1 MLKNKILIVDDD
13 NGNRKLYSRT
23 LNAAGFETV
32 EAVDGIDALQE
43 IEAANPQM
51 VVSDVR
57 MPGID
62 GLELLQQVRERH
74 GNLPFLLVTAHA
86 DVRGAVNALK
96 LGAVDYLEKPVDL
109 DELVT
114 AVSDALGTPSARSV
128 PENVPPEAMDG
139 IIAESPVMQSLFRD
153 IYRVAQSD
161 ANILVL
167 GESGT
172 GKEVIANFIHRNSP
186 RSGKALVAVNCAAIP
201 ANLLA
206 SELFGHEKGS
216 FTGATAKRTGH
227 FREADGGTL
236 FLDEIGDMPLEL
248 QPALLRAIETGS
260 IKAVGSDK
268 ELTVDVRLVAATNHN
283 LHDAVKNGTFREDLY
298 YRLNVIT
305 FTLPRLSER
314 PEDILPLARFFMAPG
329 KRLSPASARCLQNHS
344 WPGNIRELSNAVQ
357 RACILSNAEIILPE
371 HLPADLTRPASGPQT
386 LTPNPA
392 LQKVQTVE
400 AAEIAAIRS
409 ALEKTGGNRTRAAEL
424 LGISRRA
431 LLYKVKRYE
440 IIP

>member
-1 MLKNKILIVDDD
+1 VKHKILIVDDD

-23 LNAAGFETV
+23 LNQAGFDTT
-32 EAVDGIDALQE
+32 EAIDGIDALQE
-43 IEAANPQM
+43 IETTRPHM

-62 GLELLQQVRERH
+62 GLELLQKVREQY
-74 GNLPFLLVTAHA
+74 GDLPFLLVTAHA
-86 DVRGAVNALK
+86 DVRGAVSALK

-109 DELVT
+109 DELEA
-114 AVSDALGTPSARSV
+114 AVSDALGTRQSTSV
-128 PENVPPEAMDG
+128 PEDVPPEAMKG
-139 IIAESPVMQSLFRD
+139 IIAESPAMQALFRD
-153 IYRVAQSD
+153 VYRVADSD

-172 GKEVIANFIHRNSP
+172 GKEVVSNFIHRNSH
-186 RSGKALVAVNCAAIP
+186 RREKSLVAVNCAAIP

-216 FTGATAKRTGH
+216 FTGATSRRTGH

-248 QPALLRAIETGS
+248 QPALLRAIETGK

-268 ELTVDVRLVAATNHN
+268 EITVNVRLVAATNHN
-283 LHDAVKNGTFREDLY
+283 LQEAVKNGTFREDLY
-298 YRLNVIT
+298 YRLNVIA
-305 FTLPRLSER
+305 FSLPSLTER
-314 PEDILPLARFFMAPG
+314 PEDILPLARFFMDQG
-329 KRLSPASARCLQNHS
+329 KRLSPASARCLQTHS
-344 WPGNIRELSNAVQ
+344 WPGNIRELSNAVK
-357 RACILSNAEIILPE
+357 RACILSNADIILPE
-371 HLPADLTRPASGPQT
+371 HLPPDIIRPTQNPGAHP
-386 LTPNPA
+386 PNPA
-392 LQKVQTVE
+392 PQQVQTVE

-409 ALEKTGGNRTRAAEL
+409 ALEKTQGNRTRAAEL

-431 LLYKVKRYE
+431 LLYKVKRHG
-440 IIP
+440 IS